1 MHLTNYAINKNA
13 DNYEDCADDEGEEG
27 MKRSLGA
34 ILKILKKE
42 GCDVDKLMEELKEI
56 FVSSSKLRRCLFV
69 TKLK

>member
-42 GCDVDKLMEELKEI
+42 GCDVDKLMQELKEAMAGNLCFYQDYLI
-56 FVSSSKLRRCLFV
+56 
-69 TKLK
+69 